1 MISISPLSAKIL
13 ALVCFGTYAA
23 CLCAKFFVARRM
35 GGFQGFRRPWQLS
48 AEMRQVRKSLGNDPV
63 GRRMDLLDKIGA
75 FGWLGLAAVF
85 LLSQL
90 HSLN

>member
-1 MISISPLSAKIL
+1 MMSNSSLKIL
-13 ALVCFGTYAA
+13 SSVCFGTYAA
-23 CLCAKFFVARRM
+23 CLCAKFLVARQA

-48 AEMRQVRKSLGNDPV
+48 AEMRRVRKSLGKDPV

-75 FGWLGLAAVF
+75 FAWLGIVADF

-90 HSLN
+90 HSRN

>member
-1 MISISPLSAKIL
+1 MMSISHLKIL
-13 ALVCFGTYAA
+13 ALICFGTYAA
-23 CLCAKFFVARRM
+23 CLCAKVLVVRQA

-48 AEMRQVRKSLGNDPV
+48 AEMRRVRKSLDNGPV

-75 FGWLGLAAVF
+75 FGWLGVAAAF

-90 HSLN
+90 HSRN

>member
-1 MISISPLSAKIL
+1 MMSISHLKIL

-23 CLCAKFFVARRM
+23 CLCAKILVARQA

-48 AEMRQVRKSLGNDPV
+48 AEMRRIRKLLGNDSL
-63 GRRMDLLDKIGA
+63 GGRMDLLDRIGA
-75 FGWLGLAAVF
+75 FGWLGVAAVF

-90 HSLN
+90 HSRN

>member
-1 MISISPLSAKIL
+1 MMSFLPLKIL

-23 CLCAKFFVARRM
+23 CLCAKFLVARQAA
-35 GGFQGFRRPWQLS
+35 GFQSSRRPWQLF
-48 AEMRQVRKSLGNDPV
+48 AEMKRVRKSLGDGPV

-75 FGWLGLAAVF
+75 FGWLGVSALF

-90 HSLN
+90 HSRN